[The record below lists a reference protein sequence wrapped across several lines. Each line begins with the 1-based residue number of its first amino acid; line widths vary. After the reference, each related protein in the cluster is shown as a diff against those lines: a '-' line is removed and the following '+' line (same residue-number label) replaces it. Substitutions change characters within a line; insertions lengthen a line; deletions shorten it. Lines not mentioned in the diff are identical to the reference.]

1 MGDVLYKRS
10 FSLPYLRCLRPSE
23 ADYVLREV
31 NEWICGNHLGGRS
44 LAKSESVETGL
55 LQAESSG
62 RCYSACLPFRCEKFQ
77 RQANLQHKPS
87 APLSPILSPWPFAQW
102 GMDMIG
108 PFPLATGQR
117 KFRILAIDYFTKSVE
132 AEKIMERKAQNFVW
146 KSIVCRFEVPRI
158 LVTDNEFD
166 NSS

>member
-31 NEWICGNHLGGRS
+31 DEWICGMTIFG
-44 LAKSESVETGL
+44 AESVETGGYYRPSHQEDATAL
-55 LQAESSG
+55 VH
-62 RCYSACLPFRCEKFQ
+62 RCEKCQ
-77 RQANLQHKPS
+77 RQANLQHQPS

-108 PFPLATGQR
+108 PFPLATGQI
-117 KFRILAIDYFTKSVE
+117 KYRILAIDYFTKSVE
-132 AEKIMERKAQNFVW
+132 AEKIMKRKAHNFVW

>member
-31 NEWICGNHLGGRS
+31 HEWICGNHLGGRS
-44 LAKSESVETGL
+44 LAQKVLRQGYYRPSHQEDATALVH
-55 LQAESSG
+55 
-62 RCYSACLPFRCEKFQ
+62 RCEKCQ
-77 RQANLQHKPS
+77 RQANLQHQPS

-102 GMDMIG
+102 GTDMIG

-117 KFRILAIDYFTKSVE
+117 KFRILAISYFTKSVE

-158 LVTDNEFD
+158 LVTDNGKQFD

>member
-44 LAKSESVETGL
+44 LAQKVLRQGYYRPSHQEDATALVH
-55 LQAESSG
+55 
-62 RCYSACLPFRCEKFQ
+62 RCEKFQ

-146 KSIVCRFEVPRI
+146 KSIVCRFEVQRI